1 MPQKHRITT
10 DNITPPG
17 RDDCVLSEDDVAREI
32 ARLQFLGGL
41 GNLDRSTEYRSEPQ
55 GSNISLTGSE
65 KRALERKHNIQ
76 PGTDA
81 WFQLWFSRPYLT
93 NEKPIG

>member
-1 MPQKHRITT
+1 M
-10 DNITPPG
+10 D
-17 RDDCVLSEDDVAREI
+17 
-32 ARLQFLGGL
+32 
-41 GNLDRSTEYRSEPQ
+41 LDTLKQLAGIRYANSPNTCDYA

-93 NEKPIG
+93 GEKPIGSE

>member
-1 MPQKHRITT
+1 MDLDTLK
-10 DNITPPG
+10 
-17 RDDCVLSEDDVAREI
+17 VLSGIQYANSPR
-32 ARLQFLGGL
+32 AC
-41 GNLDRSTEYRSEPQ
+41 EYSNSNNS